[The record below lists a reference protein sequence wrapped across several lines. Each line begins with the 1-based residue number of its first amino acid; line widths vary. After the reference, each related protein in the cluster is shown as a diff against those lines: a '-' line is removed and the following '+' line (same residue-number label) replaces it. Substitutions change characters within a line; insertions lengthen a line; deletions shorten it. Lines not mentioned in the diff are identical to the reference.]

1 MNNIATSLQF
11 VLLIAFCAFLTSC
24 ATEEI
29 TVTETDP
36 VFPDQGE
43 IINTTLT
50 GRVANVS
57 GQPVEG
63 ALVTCLSCNP
73 SQSMETDA
81 YGNYAFNKVSHKGE
95 LSLLAVTSTGN
106 FDNYRRHSVQK
117 DLASYS
123 SIIVREKA
131 LLGTANTNQ
140 AETLTHQ
147 SGATISLPENAIRDE
162 AGNNYNGD
170 YQVYLSWIDP
180 SAPDLNETMMGDL
193 SAIDADG
200 QLVGLSTFGML
211 QVELEAEDGS
221 PLNLQENQTAELS
234 FPVPAELLDKAPES
248 IPLWSYDEE
257 NGYWLEEGE
266 ALLTGSNYVGLVSHF
281 STWNVDSKV
290 EDAIDIC
297 GSITLSTRG
306 DEFPLSYYEV
316 TISGNSFNGVGG
328 WLSEDGTFNF
338 INIPPN
344 QNITLSVK
352 DYCGN
357 EVYSTVVE
365 AGTDNIKLDPIVL
378 RDNAGVNYLAF
389 CGNALD
395 CNGLPVGEGYVSI
408 DIGATRQYNI
418 PLGPEGQFEIVLPV
432 CNQFELTLRVIN
444 LEDFGISNE
453 IKITEVD
460 QDLELIDLIVCSEF
474 DEYFYLSIS
483 DSTKMIQLDPEK
495 LWYEKIG
502 EQYHFTFEHESI
514 KYATLTFSGEPILN
528 QTVLGDTILDDL
540 HFGIFN
546 FVTIFGPMEFIFSEI
561 GPMNT
566 DGNFEVLE
574 ASFILV
580 GGFSANETMTG
591 SFRLKP
597 L

>member
-73 SQSMETDA
+73 SQSMVTDA

-131 LLGTANTNQ
+131 LLGTVNTNQ

-180 SAPDLNETMMGDL
+180 SAANLNETMMGDL
-193 SAIDADG
+193 SAIDAEG
-200 QLVGLSTFGML
+200 EQVGLSTFGML

-234 FPVPAELLDKAPES
+234 FPVPSGLLDRAPES

-328 WLSEDGTFNF
+328 WLSENGTFHF
-338 INIPPN
+338 INLPPN

-378 RDNAGVNYLAF
+378 RDTAGVNYLAF
-389 CGNALD
+389 SGNALD

-444 LEDFGISNE
+444 LADFGISND
-453 IKITEVD
+453 IVITEFN
-460 QDLELIDLIVCSEF
+460 QDLDLTDILVCSDF
-474 DEYFYLSIS
+474 QEYFYINFGDMNENILL
-483 DSTKMIQLDPEK
+483 DEQLM
-495 LWYEKIG
+495 WYENISG
-502 EQYHFTFEHESI
+502 IHNFAFTDNGLAMISLSE
-514 KYATLTFSGEPILN
+514 EPILN
-528 QTVLGDTILDDL
+528 EVVLGTPEDRLTIINIP
-540 HFGIFN
+540 FTF
-546 FVTIFGPMEFIFSEI
+546 TRMEFIFTEI
-561 GPMNT
+561 GPINSE
-566 DGNFEVLE
+566 GNFEVIE
-574 ASFILV
+574 GSFNLI
-580 GGFSANETMTG
+580 GNQFWEETVSG
-591 SFRLKP
+591 SFRLKAR
-597 L
+597 